1 MTDTEFQLG
10 PWTVSPARR
19 RIERADESVQL
30 TPRGMAVLERLAAAG
45 GDVVTR
51 DELHESVWRGGA
63 VTDDALTQ
71 CIVELRKALGD
82 SARDPRFIETIPKRG
97 FRLIEPVIEPVNE
110 PASAPPRR
118 SASWQTTYAA
128 FGVALAVLV
137 ALVFLS
143 FDDGVPEIAVEPASV
158 AVMPFDD
165 LSPNGDQV
173 YFADGLAEEIIGR
186 LAGVENLLVI
196 GRTSS
201 FRFRESGDD
210 LPAIGRALGVGHILE
225 GSVRLSPAGFRV
237 SARLVEAATGFEV
250 WTETFDR
257 PIEDIFEVQGD
268 IADEVAGALSLSL
281 GVSGDSHLPGGTR
294 NVEAYRAVMRAREA
308 GHKLNV
314 DNYHDVLGQ
323 YRAATRIDP
332 NYAYAWAKLAV
343 TYRMGRFYFNDLIAW
358 EEPAISAIERALALA
373 PEVSGISA
381 QAALIYGD
389 LGRWRDAQTA
399 LLAVEPGTDI
409 DVDLAHIDLLTKTGR
424 INDAL
429 VLVDELLRREP
440 LGGFVAKFH
449 GHLYASQERHDDAL
463 RELDRGYA
471 LGGHSDFMVY
481 EGLVVA
487 MALDDRALLDKWL
500 DRAVEWEAD
509 VPGNRSVLA
518 IMRRHLDRPDEAR
531 AWLRQAYE
539 GQEAPDYWIAVWAA
553 YYDAPELALAV
564 LDREPD
570 LWSLWM
576 PVMSNVRQ
584 HPDFQAFAVEHGLV
598 EYWERYGWSDACRPA
613 GDGSFVCT

>member
-30 TPRGMAVLERLAAAG
+30 TPRSMAVLERLAAAG
-45 GDVVTR
+45 DDVVTR
-51 DELHESVWRGGA
+51 DELHASVWRGGA

-97 FRLIEPVIEPVNE
+97 FRLIEPVSK
-110 PASAPPRR
+110 PASRDPRR
-118 SASWQTTYAA
+118 ASAWQTTYAA
-128 FGVALAVLV
+128 FGVVLALIV

-143 FDDGVPEIAVEPASV
+143 FDDEAPQIAAGPASV
-158 AVMPFDD
+158 AVMPFED
-165 LSPNGDQV
+165 LSPNGDQA

-186 LAGVENLLVI
+186 LAGVEDLLVI

-201 FRFRESGDD
+201 FRFRGSGDD

-250 WTETFDR
+250 WGETFDR
-257 PIEDIFEVQGD
+257 PIEDIFEVQGS
-268 IADEVAGALSLSL
+268 IADAVAGELTLSL

-294 NVEAYRAVMRAREA
+294 NVEAYRAVMRAREE

-314 DNYHDVLGQ
+314 DNYHDVLGH

-358 EEPAISAIERALALA
+358 EEPAIAAIERALALA
-373 PEVSGISA
+373 PDVSGILA

-389 LGRWRDAQTA
+389 LGRWSDAQAA
-399 LLAVEPGTDI
+399 LLAVEPGTDVDI
-409 DVDLAHIDLLTKTGR
+409 DFAHIDLLTKTGR
-424 INDAL
+424 IADAL
-429 VLVDELLRREP
+429 VLVDELMRREP
-440 LGGFVAKFH
+440 LGGFVAKLY
-449 GHLYASQERHDDAL
+449 GHLYASQERHAEAL
-463 RELDRGYA
+463 LEIDRGYA

-481 EGLVVA
+481 EGLVAA
-487 MALDDRALLDKWL
+487 MALDDRPLLNKWL
-500 DRAVEWEAD
+500 DRAVELEAD
-509 VPGNRSVLA
+509 LPGNRSVLA
-518 IMRRHLDRPDEAR
+518 IMQRHLDRPDEAR
-531 AWLRQAYE
+531 EWLRQAYA

-553 YYDAPELALAV
+553 YFDAPELTLAV
-564 LDREPD
+564 LDRTPD

-576 PVMSNVRQ
+576 PVMRSVRQ
-584 HPDFQAFAVEHGLV
+584 HPDFKAFAVEHGLV
-598 EYWERYGWSDACRPA
+598 EYWQRYGWSDACRPV
-613 GDGSFVCT
+613 GESDFVCT

>member
-268 IADEVAGALSLSL
+268 IADAVAGALSLSL

>member
-1 MTDTEFQLG
+1 MSDTDFQLG

-19 RIERADESVQL
+19 RLERADESVQL

-82 SARDPRFIETIPKRG
+82 SAREPRFIETIPKRG
-97 FRLIEPVIEPVNE
+97 FRLIETVNATEPR
-110 PASAPPRR
+110 APRPSSRP
-118 SASWQTTYAA
+118 QTIYFA
-128 FGVALAVLV
+128 FGVMLVLV
-137 ALVFLS
+137 AALIVLS
-143 FDDGVPEIAVEPASV
+143 FDNEAPPIAAEPGSV
-158 AVMPFDD
+158 AVMPFED
-165 LSPNGDQV
+165 LSPNGDQA

-186 LAGVENLLVI
+186 LASVEDLLVI

-201 FRFRESGDD
+201 FRFRDSGDD

-250 WTETFDR
+250 WAETFDR

-268 IADEVAGALSLSL
+268 IADAVAGALSLSL
-281 GVSGDSHLPGGTR
+281 GVSGHSHLPGGTR

-308 GHKLNV
+308 GHKLNA

-332 NYAYAWAKLAV
+332 NYAYAWAKLSS

-358 EEPAISAIERALALA
+358 EEPAIAAIERALVLA
-373 PEVSGISA
+373 PEVSGIAA
-381 QAALIYGD
+381 QAALLYGD
-389 LGRWRDAQTA
+389 LGRWNDAQAA
-399 LLAVEPGTDI
+399 LLTVETGTDI
-409 DVDLAHIDLLTKTGR
+409 DVDLAHVDLLTKTGR
-424 INDAL
+424 ITDAL
-429 VLVDELLRREP
+429 AFVDEILPREP

-449 GHLYASQERHDDAL
+449 GHLYASLDRNEDAL
-463 RELDRGYA
+463 RELDRGYS
-471 LGGHSDFMVY
+471 LRGHGDFVVY

-487 MALDDRALLDKWL
+487 MALEDRKLLNKWL
-500 DRAVEWEAD
+500 DRAIEREANL
-509 VPGNRSVLA
+509 PGNRSVLA
-518 IMRRHLDRPDEAR
+518 IMKRHLDRPEEAR
-531 AWLRQAYE
+531 EWLRQAYE
-539 GQEAPDYWIAVWAA
+539 GREAPDYWIAVWAA
-553 YYDAPELALAV
+553 WFDAPELALAV
-564 LDREPD
+564 LDRTPD

-576 PVMSNVRQ
+576 PVMRGVRQ
-584 HPDFQAFAVEHGLV
+584 HPDFRAFAVEHGLV
-598 EYWERYGWSDACRPA
+598 GYWQRYGWSDACRPLDD
-613 GDGSFVCT
+613 GDFTCS

>member
-1 MTDTEFQLG
+1 MSDTAFQLG

-51 DELHESVWRGGA
+51 DELHDSVWRGGA
-63 VTDDALTQ
+63 VSDDALTQ

-82 SARDPRFIETIPKRG
+82 SAREPRFIETIPKRG
-97 FRLIEPVIEPVNE
+97 FRLIERVSATA
-110 PASAPPRR
+110 PAVPERAVGRH
-118 SASWQTTYAA
+118 AGILAI
-128 FGVALAVLV
+128 GAVLV
-137 ALVFLS
+137 LAAALAFFSL
-143 FDDGVPEIAVEPASV
+143 DRAAPVPVAQPASV
-158 AVMPFDD
+158 AVMPFED
-165 LSPNGDQV
+165 LSPEGDQA

-186 LAGVENLLVI
+186 LAGVEDLLVI

-201 FRFRESGDD
+201 FRFRDSGDD

-250 WTETFDR
+250 WADTFDR

-268 IADEVAGALSLSL
+268 IADAVAGALSYRL
-281 GVSGDSHLPGGTR
+281 GVSGDGRLPGGTR

-308 GHKLNV
+308 GHKLTV
-314 DNYHDVLGQ
+314 DNYHDVLGH

-332 NYAYAWAKLAV
+332 NYAYAWAKLAT

-358 EEPAISAIERALALA
+358 EEPAIAAIERALELSPGTSSIA
-373 PEVSGISA
+373 A
-381 QAALIYGD
+381 QAALLYGD
-389 LGRWRDAQTA
+389 LGRWSDAQAA
-399 LLAVEPGTDI
+399 LLTVESGVDI
-409 DVDLAHIDLLTKTGR
+409 DIDLAHIDLLAKTGR
-424 INDAL
+424 ITDAL
-429 VLVDELLRREP
+429 VLVRRLLPREP
-440 LGGFVAKFH
+440 LGGFVAKFN
-449 GHLYASQERHDDAL
+449 GHLYASLARSEEAL

-471 LGGHSDFMVY
+471 LGGHNNFMVY

-487 MALDDRALLDKWL
+487 MALDDRALLEKWL
-500 DRAVEWEAD
+500 DRAIEWEAD

-518 IMRRHLDRPDEAR
+518 IMKRHLDRPDDAR
-531 AWLRQAYE
+531 EWLRQVYE
-539 GQEAPDYWIAVWAA
+539 GREAPDYWIAVWAA
-553 YYDAPELALAV
+553 YFDAPELSLAV
-564 LDREPD
+564 LDRTPD

-584 HPDFQAFAVEHGLV
+584 HPDFPAFAVKHGLL
-598 EYWERYGWSDACRPA
+598 EYWQRYGWSDACRPA
-613 GDGSFVCT
+613 GDDSLVCR